1 LGQEKSPE
9 LTDAGQLSLPASVR
23 RRWATK
29 VVQLDDRGDHLVV
42 RPVPEDPI
50 SAARGALKNSS
61 TSTKELRKR
70 AREDELG
77 AESRR

>member
-1 LGQEKSPE
+1 MKLYKITE
-9 LTDAGQLSLPASVR
+9 AGQLSLPASVR